1 MNVSSWHKETLSDKV
16 VVYTSRSH
24 AFGTDAFLLAHF
36 SSPHANDRVCDLGT
50 GCGIIPMIFAR
61 DNAAA
66 DVLGVEI
73 QPQGIEQFRQAI
85 KESETRTVLRAMCTD
100 LRALPSSENG
110 RYDLVTCNPPYKAA
124 GHGILSAG
132 TAQQLTRHET
142 MCTLNDICAS
152 AKKLLR
158 FGGRLC
164 ICQRPERLADAITVM
179 RENALEPKRLQLV
192 CRDKDSAPWLF
203 LLMGQKGAK
212 MHLNILPN
220 FILYEDG
227 HYTAQTHA
235 MYKESFRHGGNE
247 I

>member
-1 MNVSSWHKETLSDKV
+1 M
-16 VVYTSRSH
+16 
-24 AFGTDAFLLAHF
+24 
-36 SSPHANDRVCDLGT
+36 
-50 GCGIIPMIFAR
+50 
-61 DNAAA
+61 
-66 DVLGVEI
+66 
-73 QPQGIEQFRQAI
+73 
-85 KESETRTVLRAMCTD
+85 
-100 LRALPSSENG
+100 
-110 RYDLVTCNPPYKAA
+110 
-124 GHGILSAG
+124 
-132 TAQQLTRHET
+132 
-142 MCTLNDICAS
+142 NDICAS

-192 CRDKDSAPWLF
+192 CRDKASAPWLF